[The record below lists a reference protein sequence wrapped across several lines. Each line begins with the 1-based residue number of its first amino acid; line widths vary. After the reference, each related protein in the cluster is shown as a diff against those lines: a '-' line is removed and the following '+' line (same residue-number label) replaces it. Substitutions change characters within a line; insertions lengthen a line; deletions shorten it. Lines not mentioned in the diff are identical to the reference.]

1 MLLEKRVERIIKVY
15 YYSQHTRHFK
25 TSRFVAELK
34 EVYLQTKRANR
45 GDVLVPFSEKTI
57 YDCPISKHEGEYR
70 IDYKWNKGKDAE
82 FVKGSISENACIY
95 AGSYIDRFGSENGS
109 YVSPSFLGKKPFSI
123 SERSLPYF
131 FVESNIY
138 REPSFHRYRVIR
150 DISVESILRA
160 VDEDNIVFENPI
172 AKEKNKDDIEGF
184 GIKYGKIAPV
194 AAFLNQ
200 GKGLGLQYKLPLS
213 VSALK
218 DLQFIED
225 AMSWIVL

>member
-138 REPSFHRYRVIR
+138 REPSFHQKI
-150 DISVESILRA
+150 
-160 VDEDNIVFENPI
+160 
-172 AKEKNKDDIEGF
+172 KDDIEGF